1 MTLRARLTLWYAA
14 VLAGVLVLFGTAVYF
29 MLSVSMTRQI
39 EQTLERTAD
48 DILRASQRSL
58 GGFTYLPPLDL
69 TANVYVE
76 AFNASGTLID
86 MSANL
91 TAIDQA
97 FDTSQLNGN
106 VRTFSSVE
114 LGKVHLRVLTV
125 PIVVPPED
133 RIIGYLQLASSLETV
148 VQAREMLL
156 LLLIVGGIL
165 AVGAAAL
172 VGGATARAALR
183 PLNQVTETALQITRA
198 DDLSRR
204 IPQSTQA
211 NDEVGRLIQA
221 FNESLERLENLFETQ
236 RRFLADVSHELR
248 TPLTSIRG
256 NVDLIRRMG
265 KPDAESL
272 NAITS
277 EVDRMTRMVQDL
289 LLLAQA
295 ETGKL
300 PMARDVVELDTLM
313 LEVYQQAKILAQDK
327 VEIRIG
333 REDQARVLGD
343 RDRLKQVLLNL
354 VGNALE
360 YTPPG
365 GRVTLALSCV
375 EDWARLTVT
384 DTGPG
389 IPQEELPHIF
399 ERFYRIDRS
408 RRRTATGGAGLG
420 LSIAFWITRSH
431 QGRLEVAS
439 DVGKGSTFSIWLPLH
454 HDVPLPSDTGRIA
467 QMSDA
472 VEKQSALRSR

>member
-14 VLAGVLVLFGTAVYF
+14 VLAGVLVLFGAAVYF

-39 EQTLERTAD
+39 EQSLDRTAD

-58 GGFTYLPPLDL
+58 GGPTYLPPLDL

-76 AFNASGTLID
+76 AFDANGSLVD

-91 TAIDQA
+91 TAFDQA
-97 FDTSQLNGN
+97 FDSSQLSTQ

-114 LGKVHLRVLTV
+114 VGGVHFRVLTV
-125 PIVVPPED
+125 PIVVPPGQT
-133 RIIGYLQLASSLETV
+133 IIGYLQLASSMATV
-148 VQAREMLL
+148 VQARDMLL
-156 LLLIVGGIL
+156 LLLIVGGAL
-165 AVGAAAL
+165 AVLAAAL
-172 VGGATARAALR
+172 VGGATARAALH

-204 IPQSTQA
+204 IPQSSHG
-211 NDEVGRLIQA
+211 NDEVGRLVQA

-265 KPDAESL
+265 EPDPESL
-272 NAITS
+272 DAITS

-300 PMARDVVELDTLM
+300 PMARAVVELDTLM
-313 LEVYQQAKILAQDK
+313 LEVYQQAKMLAQDR
-327 VEIRIG
+327 VEVLLG

-408 RRRTATGGAGLG
+408 RRRTTTGGAGLG
-420 LSIAFWITRSH
+420 LSIAYWITRSH

-454 HDVPLPSDTGRIA
+454 REASLPSGVERVP
-467 QMSDA
+467 QLSDK
-472 VEKQSALRSR
+472 VES